1 MVAFASSSL
10 KEQVRSTAVTRK
22 KKLGIFCCYHG
33 WGGVWTSCMKKP
45 SLHQE
50 TLHQETLHQETLHQE
65 TLHQE
70 TLHQETLISRNLHI
84 KKSKLCAQSS
94 ADKNAHEEDVFES
107 NPGEGSLHPVRV
119 PREERREEG
128 LPAGPGHQGGGA
140 APGCHQREC
149 RGRSAARCPRRAA
162 TSACTAGGVP
172 RGVRGGVQQHQPS
185 RAPQEECREV
195 RGSFLHFLQI
205 LSSSCQNITGERRGS
220 LSEYKIISSQVPED
234 STNCL
239 YFPCILS

>member
-1 MVAFASSSL
+1 MDQLHEETIFASRNSAS
-10 KEQVRSTAVTRK
+10 RNSASRN
-22 KKLGIFCCYHG
+22 
-33 WGGVWTSCMKKP
+33 SASRNSASRNSASRNP
-45 SLHQE
+45 ASRNSASRNPASRNPASRNS
-50 TLHQETLHQETLHQE
+50 
-65 TLHQE
+65 
-70 TLHQETLISRNLHI
+70 ISRNLHI

-94 ADKNAHEEDVFES
+94 ADKTAHEEDVFES

-128 LPAGPGHQGGGA
+128 LPGGPGHQGGEA

-149 RGRSAARCPRRAA
+149 RGRSAARCPRSAA

-172 RGVRGGVQQHQPS
+172 RGARGGVQQHQPA